1 MGWRRGKLGDFNEE
15 VEVWMKKEWFANME
29 EEDHD
34 DEEEDEDEQL
44 MI

>member
-1 MGWRRGKLGDFNEE
+1 MGWRRGKLGDFNE
-15 VEVWMKKEWFANME
+15 VEVWMKKEWFGNME

-34 DEEEDEDEQL
+34 DEEEEDEDEQL